1 MKHPRLAECKT
12 AFVLQGTAMTQPT
25 WYRKYWRP
33 WGIAIGYHDEGFL
46 ELQTGLREI
55 HRHFKNGRFAFFSF
69 VRQQYDHSQK
79 DPYVFRSRCW
89 AVFVAALMKDET
101 ECADSLS

>member
-1 MKHPRLAECKT
+1 MKHPDWRNAKPLSSFKE
-12 AFVLQGTAMTQPT
+12 TAMTQPT

-55 HRHFKNGRFAFFSF
+55 HRHYKNGRFAFFSF
-69 VRQQYDHSQK
+69 VRQHYDHSQK

-89 AVFVAALMKDET
+89 AVFVAAVMKDET
-101 ECADSLS
+101 GN

>member
-1 MKHPRLAECKT
+1 MI
-12 AFVLQGTAMTQPT
+12 QPT

-79 DPYVFRSRCW
+79 EPYVFRSRCW
-89 AVFVAALMKDET
+89 AVFLAALMKDE
-101 ECADSLS
+101 ASN